1 MRGIPRQVGNPP
13 RPPRF
18 RPQALP
24 GDGAKAAKESA
35 FRRKTERVFLC
46 GREVGRG
53 RVERRGER
61 KEEDGASGV
70 TGSGKGDGPTGK
82 TSGRSRGSR
91 EVFARRRGT
100 AAFLRAAKK
109 KIHAQYSAGRGVGRA
124 GRGRVRSDARLFAD
138 GYSERA
144 GRRRRAFPRALRRLF
159 LSAGAFSGECGR
171 TGTDLSPWPGRPFSR
186 AAGPR
191 NAESCTA
198 GPPGIA
204 LRRVFCAASE
214 RQSRRLAAGYSPAS
228 FL

>member
-35 FRRKTERVFLC
+35 FRRKTERVFFV
-46 GREVGRG
+46 VGRRAG
-53 RVERRGER
+53 SGVERRGER

-70 TGSGKGDGPTGK
+70 SRAGGD
-82 TSGRSRGSR
+82 RSRGSR

-144 GRRRRAFPRALRRLF
+144 GRGPRVFPRALRRLF
-159 LSAGAFSGECGR
+159 FECGAFSGECGR
-171 TGTDLSPWPGRPFSR
+171 TGTDLSPWHGRPFPR

-198 GPPGIA
+198 GPPGMA